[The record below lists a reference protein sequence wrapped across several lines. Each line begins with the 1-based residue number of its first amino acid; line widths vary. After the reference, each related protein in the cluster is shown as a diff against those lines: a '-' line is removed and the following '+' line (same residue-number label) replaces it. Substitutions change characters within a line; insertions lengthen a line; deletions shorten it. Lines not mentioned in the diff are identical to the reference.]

1 MYLSLRQK
9 QVSYEQRVSL
19 PELVEALL
27 RPQVL
32 GYSGCRHSLASP
44 GREEAWTGSLAESEN
59 REHGN
64 VDLEQGLHDYSFQV
78 RNAL

>member
-27 RPQVL
+27 RPPVL

-64 VDLEQGLHDYSFQV
+64 VEQGLHDYSFQV

>member
-32 GYSGCRHSLASP
+32 GYSGCLHSLASP

-64 VDLEQGLHDYSFQV
+64 EEQGSHDYSFQV